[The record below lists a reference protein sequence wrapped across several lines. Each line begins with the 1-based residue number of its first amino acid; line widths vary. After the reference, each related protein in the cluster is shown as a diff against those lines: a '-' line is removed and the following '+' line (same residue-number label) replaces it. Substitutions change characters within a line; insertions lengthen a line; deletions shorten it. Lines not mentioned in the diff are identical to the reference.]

1 MALRNFYQVLGVSTT
16 ASLEEINTAYR
27 KLAKRFHPDRNPG
40 NKHIEERFKEITEAY
55 NTLSDE
61 EKRSKYDLKFLY
73 TSNARSER
81 TTYSAATKTTA
92 QPRYKVKK
100 ERPPTKSEKRSV
112 RIIFASVVG
121 FIILVTV
128 MIILNPEDEETSS
141 VNRMMDEMKKEEPVM
156 HAPDE
161 KPLAI
166 HDADSPYDSIFG
178 EGVSVDEARST
189 ITVIN
194 SEASEVIACL
204 VQKDP
209 PHHTIRNEYFGPG
222 LSYKMVGIPNGNY
235 YLKVY
240 FGKHW
245 NPGKLL
251 AGGKVKG
258 GFDQEIGFFRS
269 DRPKDIFA
277 VSQHN
282 TGDNLVYSN
291 YEVEL
296 KKIMDDRSKKISA
309 EEFFK

>member
-16 ASLEEINTAYR
+16 ASLEETNTAYR

-55 NTLSDE
+55 NTLCDE

-81 TTYSAATKTTA
+81 AYSSATKTTA

-141 VNRMMDEMKKEEPVM
+141 VNRMLNELKKEEPLTGM
-156 HAPDE
+156 PDE

-189 ITVIN
+189 ITVHN
-194 SEASEVIACL
+194 SEASEVLPCL
-204 VQKDP
+204 VQKAP
-209 PHHTIRNEYFGPG
+209 PHRTIRNEYFGPG

-245 NPGKLL
+245 NPNKLL
-251 AGGKVKG
+251 AGGKAKG
-258 GFDQEIGFFRS
+258 GFDEELGFFRA
-269 DRPKDIFA
+269 DKPKDIFA
-277 VSQHN
+277 VSQHT
-282 TGDNLVYSN
+282 TGENLVYSN

-296 KKIMDDRSKKISA
+296 KKISA